1 MYQPLDLF
9 VLVELFPSN
18 LISQNSNI
26 TDKVEVLAHELY
38 GLIVLNLLIEQM
50 RANNPL
56 NNKRLNL
63 TNGVMRQRAPIL
75 NRPITKITNKHLN
88 ILLPQLQS
96 LS

>member
-9 VLVELFPSN
+9 VLVELVPRN

-26 TDKVEVLAHELY
+26 TDKVEVLANELY

-50 RANNPL
+50 RAHNPL

-63 TNGVMRQRAPIL
+63 ANGVMRQRAPIL
-75 NRPITKITNKHLN
+75 NRPITKIANKHLN
-88 ILLPQLQS
+88 ILLLQLQS